1 MKGLDVSIKT
11 NIKSV
16 TKRVKKFQGVD
27 LPKAVGFAMNDT
39 SRKMMKLYNM
49 NTNKTFNKPVNYTS
63 KAFAFTKTKS
73 SQKTVNDKIAYVG
86 VKGEPNIKSSGDS
99 SGTNRRITYMRLQTN
114 GGERTPNRKYIV
126 IPTVHSDLNQHGN
139 FSRTFVKKVK
149 ADKKRYFFGTPK
161 GRPTNGSFNGI
172 WRRLGTTTNNKSPK
186 IQKVAS
192 FVDRQTI
199 DKLYPF
205 DRLTRTFIP
214 KILKKNLEKQIKFQF
229 NKKFKSKL
237 VKVR

>member
-1 MKGLDVSIKT
+1 MKGLDITVKSNVRGVIK
-11 NIKSV
+11 K
-16 TKRVKKFQGVD
+16 VKKMHDTD

-39 SRKMMKLYNM
+39 ARKMMKLYNM
-49 NTNKTFNKPVNYTS
+49 NTNRTFNKPVNYTS

-99 SGTNRRITYMRLQTN
+99 SGTNRRITYMRLQTD
-114 GGERTPNRKYIV
+114 GGERTPKRKYIV

-139 FSRTFVKKVK
+139 FSKTFVKKVK

-192 FVDRQTI
+192 FVDRQAI
-199 DKLYPF
+199 NKLFPF
-205 DRLTRTFIP
+205 DKITRTFVP
-214 KILKKNLEKQIKFQF
+214 KILEKALQKQIKFQF
-229 NKKFKSKL
+229 NKKYSAPILKN
-237 VKVR
+237 

>member
-1 MKGLDVSIKT
+1 MKGLDVSVKT
-11 NIKSV
+11 NIRSV

-39 SRKMMKLYNM
+39 ARKMMKLYNM
-49 NTNKTFNKPVNYTS
+49 NTNRTFNKPVKYTS
-63 KAFAFTKTKS
+63 SAFGFTKTSS

-99 SGTNRRITYMRLQTN
+99 SGTNRRIKYMRLQTD

-126 IPTVHSDLNQHGN
+126 IPTVHSELNQHGN
-139 FSRTFVKKVK
+139 FPRNFVKRVK

-161 GRPTNGSFNGI
+161 GRPSNGSFNGI
-172 WRRLGTTTNNKSPK
+172 WRRLGTTTNDRSPK
-186 IQKVAS
+186 LQKVAS
-192 FVDRQTI
+192 FIDRQTI
-199 DKLYPF
+199 NKLFPF
-205 DRLTRTFIP
+205 DKLTRTFIP
-214 KILKKNLEKQIKFQF
+214 KILEKQLQKQIRFQF